1 MPDVIAD
8 SSAATPEVTAAAP
21 ATLMLPTDSEYRKSG
36 KQQAAA
42 PAKPKA
48 ESAPA
53 KESSEPDA
61 SAQEGE
67 TGSASEASTDT
78 KQEKR
83 EPKPRSTA
91 ETRLKE
97 VLEDLKRAGLTPAEL
112 KTFKREAQREA
123 SEPKTSEHTA
133 KPEQPKQP
141 SYEDTHPK
149 PKLED
154 FDSIEAHTEAL
165 TDWKLDK
172 REFERAERQAAEAQ
186 AKAIRDNLADANSRY
201 GEGAD
206 SSIRSAAKTIAE
218 SNDVHPAVKS
228 VLTDS
233 AVLADVLYTLN
244 SKEGELASFIQLAKE
259 NPNAAIRKAVLL
271 EHLISQELGKADSE
285 PGTAQAGRD
294 ESGKFVASKTPA
306 KKVTE
311 APPPPREASGRSAA
325 PPDDVAA
332 ASKTLDFAAYR
343 NAQNRRDLARSQ
355 GK

>member
-8 SSAATPEVTAAAP
+8 SSAATTPEVTPAAP
-21 ATLMLPTDSEYRKSG
+21 ATLMLPTDAEYRKSG

-53 KESSEPDA
+53 KESSESA
-61 SAQEGE
+61 SNDTGE

-123 SEPKTSEHTA
+123 AEAPKPEHTD
-133 KPEQPKQP
+133 KPAAPKQP
-141 SYEDTHPK
+141 TYEDAHPK

-172 REFERAERQAAEAQ
+172 REFERAQKAQAEAQ
-186 AKAIRDNLADANSRY
+186 AKAIADSLSGAKQRY
-201 GEGAD
+201 GEEAEA
-206 SSIRSAAKTIAE
+206 SIRSAAREIA
-218 SNDVHPAVKS
+218 SDQNVPAAVKDILS
-228 VLTDS
+228 GSELLT
-233 AVLADVLYTLN
+233 DVLYTLA
-244 SKEGELASFIQLAKE
+244 SKEGELASFMQLARE
-259 NPNAAIRKAVLL
+259 NPAAAIRKAVLL
-271 EHLISQELGKADSE
+271 EHLIAQELSGKGASE
-285 PGTAQAGRD
+285 SDAPGRD
-294 ESGKFVASKTPA
+294 ESGKFVSKPPA
-306 KKVTE
+306 KKITE
-311 APPPPREASGRSAA
+311 APPPPREAAGRNAA
-325 PPDDVAA
+325 PPDDVAS
-332 ASKTLDFAAYR
+332 ASKTLDFSAYKNAA
-343 NAQNRRDLARSQ
+343 NRRDVARSQ
-355 GK
+355 GR